1 MKSSFGIFISLYLW
15 KTNISDETILCIHEF
30 LNMILFIITAL
41 DVMETEGES
50 GPVQPKHLRE
60 AVRRIR
66 RRPGQHIPTMKQQ
79 RPLFRIW
86 ESKRH
91 CYVKNTKRN
100 IPEKDIYGFELS
112 GLFPDILTKLNVQ
125 LSYWSWNTMRE
136 YVFVILKII
145 MFIGNVKSVN
155 EMTFN

>member
-15 KTNISDETILCIHEF
+15 KKYFRWNYFIYSWIFKYDT
-30 LNMILFIITAL
+30 FIITAL

-112 GLFPDILTKLNVQ
+112 GLFPDILTKVNVQ
-125 LSYWSWNTMRE
+125 LRYWSWNTMRE
-136 YVFVILKII
+136 YVFVIFKVI